1 MESSE
6 KPRPLLQRPE
16 SSSIDVIDFS
26 FSKPASHKP
35 SYSRNL
41 TKQPTIPHPAIDNAR
56 SSREPMGEEGGRNHQ
71 LTRPDTYVDDPG

>member
-6 KPRPLLQRPE
+6 NARPLLQRPE
-16 SSSIDVIDFS
+16 SCGIDVIDFS

-41 TKQPTIPHPAIDNAR
+41 TKQPTIPHPAIDDTQ
-56 SSREPMGEEGGRNHQ
+56 SSREPMREEAGRNYQ